1 MNIFKCAAVY
11 VIRKPVKNIILCT
24 ILTLL
29 FLGELVGMCVYSIAK
44 NGEQDAFIYNGSSL
58 FVNGKNLTSEI
69 YDKITSIDHVIG
81 VNNWKENVAIPVGL
95 NNVKEHTGVNPG
107 IASEILGHRPNSV
120 VLLALMN
127 TKLYPWFRR
136 EKSVSLVSG
145 TFPTYE
151 NKGILVE
158 SRFAEEN
165 NLNLGDSV
173 TFNIQESGKD
183 CTFKLCGIFR
193 VDSDFEITEHNKYGE
208 GVFIYSP
215 YNVIFLDYTYA
226 SEVIGFESLAKY
238 GFELYV
244 DRYANV
250 EGVAS
255 ALHNLL
261 GNDADIQNNSN
272 YYLSNERSIVV
283 LMKNYS
289 LAILG
294 YVSVVGGIVMLLI
307 LSFFASQYKREIG
320 IFLALGCKKSR
331 IVLQFFLSMLIL
343 IVISFTLSYIVYSF
357 TAEKIVRGI
366 DMTAEKVISQSYKDN
381 SYGPYITPQLGQ
393 KFKMQIDVNMM
404 VSLSNYIKIFMI
416 AIGLL
421 ILSMLIPIYSI
432 ITTKPKFLLS
442 NN

>member
-11 VIRKPVKNIILCT
+11 VTRKPVKNIILCT

-29 FLGELVGMCVYSIAK
+29 FLGELVGICIYSIAK

-58 FVNGKNLTSEI
+58 FVNSQNLTSEI
-69 YDKITSIDHVIG
+69 YDKITAIDHVIG
-81 VNNWKENVAIPVGL
+81 VSNWKENVAVPVGL

-107 IASEILGHRPNSV
+107 VSSANLNYRPNSV
-120 VLLALMN
+120 TLMALMN

-151 NKGILVE
+151 NKGVLVE
-158 SRFAEEN
+158 SRFAKEN
-165 NLNLGDSV
+165 NLNLGDFV

-193 VDSDFEITEHNKYGE
+193 VDSDFEITEHNEYGE
-208 GVFIYSP
+208 SVFIYSP

-226 SEVIGFESLAKY
+226 SEVIGFESFAKY
-238 GFELYV
+238 GCELYV
-244 DRYANV
+244 DRYENV

-255 ALHNLL
+255 ALHSLL

-289 LAILG
+289 YAILG
-294 YVSVVGGIVMLLI
+294 YVSVIGGIIMLLV
-307 LSFFASQYKREIG
+307 LSFFANQYKREIG
-320 IFLALGCKKSR
+320 IFLALGCNKSR

-343 IVISFTLSYIVYSF
+343 VAISFTISAIIYSF
-357 TAEKIVRGI
+357 TAEKIVNSI
-366 DMTAEKVISQSYKDN
+366 NMTAEKVISQTYKDN

-393 KFKMQIDVNMM
+393 KFKMQIDANML

-416 AIGLL
+416 AIILL
-421 ILSMLIPIYSI
+421 ISSMLIPIYSI